1 MPQIAMF
8 ELMQEI
14 SSFNP
19 SETHYDDFVVK
30 QGADWLAG
38 SHGALN
44 EIGGALGVFA
54 DEDDVELVP
63 TISAKSISSGGPFSA
78 ASWEKLSAD
87 LVESLEGLRDKGID
101 GAYFC
106 MHGAM
111 ASPAEMDPEGYILE
125 KAREILGEDIPIV
138 TSMDLHGIV
147 TDRML
152 KHSDAIVVYHT
163 YPHVD
168 QKETG
173 ERSARL
179 LMRLLRE
186 ELNPVTVRV
195 RVPALVRGDELITD
209 SGIYGECIRLA
220 QKIEESDEGLSAGM
234 FIGNPFTDVPELCTN
249 SLVVIDGNQEL
260 AEQYA
265 TEMAELFWVHRERMQ
280 VPLTSLEDAVEQTKK
295 HTTESDG
302 TVVLVDAADATSS
315 GASGDSNAILA
326 ALYQADYQGRL
337 LFPIVDEPAVRA
349 ARQAGVGNDVELTLG
364 GTIDSGRY
372 TPLTVQAKV
381 RMVSDGDFHSETFN
395 LLWHAGPTVVL
406 EVRSFTVVVSS
417 RAVHLFDRSFFR
429 AHGQE
434 PSRFDAVVMKSPHC
448 EPQMFKEWASLY
460 LDVDA
465 PGSTS
470 ANLKSLGHTICERPM
485 FPLDENVVFEPRVEV
500 HQR

>member
-44 EIGGALGVFA
+44 EIGGALGVFT

-78 ASWEKLSAD
+78 ASWEKLSAE

-125 KAREILGEDIPIV
+125 KAREILGENIPIV

-186 ELNPVTVRV
+186 DLNPVTVRV

-249 SLVVIDGNQEL
+249 SLVVIDGNKEL

>member
-44 EIGGALGVFA
+44 EIGGALGVFT

-78 ASWEKLSAD
+78 ASWEKLSAE
-87 LVESLEGLRDKGID
+87 LVESLEGMRDKGID

-125 KAREILGEDIPIV
+125 KAREILGENIPIV

-186 ELNPVTVRV
+186 DLNPVTVRV

-249 SLVVIDGNQEL
+249 SLVVIDGNKEL

-295 HTTESDG
+295 HTAESDG

>member
-44 EIGGALGVFA
+44 EIGGALGVFT

-125 KAREILGEDIPIV
+125 KAREILGENIPIV

>member
-1 MPQIAMF
+1 MPQIAIF
-8 ELMQEI
+8 QLMQEI

-19 SETHYDDFVVK
+19 AETQYEDFVTSH
-30 QGADWLAG
+30 GEDWLSASRG
-38 SHGALN
+38 TLN
-44 EIGGALGVFA
+44 EIGGALGVFFE
-54 DEDDVELVP
+54 EDDVQLIP
-63 TISAKSISSGGPFSA
+63 TMSAVSITSGGPFSA
-78 ASWEKLSAD
+78 EAWGRLSVE
-87 LVESLEGLRDKGID
+87 LVESLEGLRDRGVD

-111 ASPAEMDPEGYILE
+111 ASVSEMDPEGFVLE

-138 TSMDLHGIV
+138 TSMDLHGIM

-152 KHSDAIVVYHT
+152 EHSDAIVVYHT

-179 LMRLLRE
+179 LLRMLKE
-186 ELNPVTVRV
+186 DLRPVMAKVK
-195 RVPALVRGDELITD
+195 VPALVRGDELITD

-220 QKIEESDEGLSAGM
+220 QKIEESGEGLSAGM

-249 SLVVIDGNQEL
+249 SLVVLDGNQEL

-280 VPLTSLEDAVEQTKK
+280 VPLTSLNEAVEQTKAN
-295 HTTESDG
+295 EEG

-326 ALYQADYQGRL
+326 ALYNADYRGRL
-337 LFPIVDEPAVRA
+337 LTPIVDEPAVLA
-349 ARQAGVGNDVELTLG
+349 AREAGVGNEVELKLG
-364 GTIDSGRY
+364 GTIDPARY
-372 TPLTVQAKV
+372 TPLKVKARV
-381 RMVSDGDFHSETFN
+381 RMISDGDFRSETFN

-406 EVRSFTVVVSS
+406 EVKSYTVVVST
-417 RAVHLFDRSFFR
+417 RAVHLFDRSFYR
-429 AHGQE
+429 AHGQD

-448 EPQMFKEWASLY
+448 EPHMYKDWASLY

-465 PGSTS
+465 PGATS
-470 ANLKSLGHTICERPM
+470 ANLKSLGHSVCERPM
-485 FPLDENVVFEPRVEV
+485 FPLDDDVVFEPRVEV
-500 HQR
+500 YRR

>member
-54 DEDDVELVP
+54 DEDDVKLVP

-78 ASWEKLSAD
+78 ASWEKLSAE

-125 KAREILGEDIPIV
+125 KAREILGENIPIV

-249 SLVVIDGNQEL
+249 SLVVIDGNKEL

>member
-44 EIGGALGVFA
+44 EIGGALGVFT

-78 ASWEKLSAD
+78 ASWEKLSAE

-125 KAREILGEDIPIV
+125 KAREILGENIPIV

-249 SLVVIDGNQEL
+249 SLVVIDGNKEL

-315 GASGDSNAILA
+315 GASGDSNVILA

>member
-1 MPQIAMF
+1 MPQIAVF

-19 SETHYDDFVVK
+19 AETQYDDFVIK
-30 QGADWLAG
+30 SGDSWLNESRG
-38 SHGALN
+38 GIN
-44 EIGGALGVFA
+44 EIGGALQVFDA
-54 DEDDVELVP
+54 VEDVELIP
-63 TISAKSISSGGPFSA
+63 TISAKSITSGGPFGA
-78 ASWEKLSAD
+78 ESWDRLS
-87 LVESLEGLRDKGID
+87 VELTNSLEALRDKGVD

-111 ASPAEMDPEGYILE
+111 AAVNELDPEGAILAH
-125 KAREILGEDIPIV
+125 ARKVLGEDIPIV

-147 TDRML
+147 TERML

-168 QKETG
+168 QFETG
-173 ERSARL
+173 ERAAHL
-179 LMRLLRE
+179 LMKLLRE
-186 ELNPVTVRV
+186 DIKPVTVRV

-249 SLVVIDGNQEL
+249 SLVVLDGNQEL

-265 TEMAELFWVHRERMQ
+265 VEMAELFWVHREKMQ
-280 VPLTSLEDAVEQTKK
+280 VPLTSLEDAVTQTMA
-295 HTTESDG
+295 HDEG

-315 GASGDSNAILA
+315 GASGDSNSILA
-326 ALYQADYQGRL
+326 ALYEAGYSGRL
-337 LFPIVDEPAVRA
+337 LAPIVDEVAVKA
-349 ARQAGVGNDVELTLG
+349 ARTAGVGNEVELTLG
-364 GTIDSGRY
+364 GTIDPSRY
-372 TPLTVQAKV
+372 QPLSVTAKV
-381 RMVSDGDFHSETFN
+381 RMVSDGDFLSETFK

-406 EVRSFTVVVSS
+406 EIRSYIVVVSS
-417 RAVHLFDRSFFR
+417 RACHLFDRSFFR

-434 PSRFDAVVMKSPHC
+434 PDRFDAVVMKSPHC
-448 EPQMFKEWASLY
+448 EPHMFKDWASLY

-470 ANLKSLGHTICERPM
+470 ANLKSLGHTVCARPI
-485 FPLDENVVFEPRVEV
+485 FPLDEDVVFEPRCEV
-500 HQR
+500 YHR

>member
-19 SETHYDDFVVK
+19 TETHYDDFVVK

-44 EIGGALGVFA
+44 EIGGALGVFT

-78 ASWEKLSAD
+78 ASWEKLSAE

-125 KAREILGEDIPIV
+125 KAREILGENIPIV

-249 SLVVIDGNQEL
+249 SLVVIDGNKEL

>member
-44 EIGGALGVFA
+44 EIGGALGVFT

-78 ASWEKLSAD
+78 ASWEKLSAE
-87 LVESLEGLRDKGID
+87 LVESLEGMRDKGID

-125 KAREILGEDIPIV
+125 KAREILGENIPIV

-186 ELNPVTVRV
+186 DLNPVTVRV

-249 SLVVIDGNQEL
+249 SLVVIDGNKEL

>member
-1 MPQIAMF
+1 MPQIAVF

-19 SETHYDDFVVK
+19 AETQYDDFVIK
-30 QGADWLAG
+30 SGELWLNEARG
-38 SHGALN
+38 GIN
-44 EIGGALGVFA
+44 EIGGALQVLDA
-54 DEDDVELVP
+54 EEDVQLIP
-63 TISAKSISSGGPFSA
+63 TISAKSITSGGLFSA
-78 ASWEKLSAD
+78 ESWDRLS
-87 LVESLEGLRDKGID
+87 VELTNSLEALRDKGVD

-111 ASPAEMDPEGYILE
+111 AAVNELDPEGAMLAH
-125 KAREILGEDIPIV
+125 ARKVLGEDIPIV
-138 TSMDLHGIV
+138 TSMDLHGIM
-147 TDRML
+147 TERML
-152 KHSDAIVVYHT
+152 EHSNAIVVYHT

-168 QKETG
+168 QFETG
-173 ERSARL
+173 ERAARL

-186 ELNPVTVRV
+186 DIKPVTVRV

-249 SLVVIDGNQEL
+249 SLVVLDSNQEL

-265 TEMAELFWVHRERMQ
+265 SEMAELFWVHREKMQ
-280 VPLTSLEDAVEQTKK
+280 VPLTSLEDAVDQTTA
-295 HTTESDG
+295 HNEG

-315 GASGDSNAILA
+315 GASGDSNSILS
-326 ALYQADYQGRL
+326 ALYEAGYSGRL
-337 LFPIVDEPAVRA
+337 LAPIVDENAVKA
-349 ARQAGVGNDVELTLG
+349 ARAAGVGNEVKLTLG

-372 TPLTVQAKV
+372 QPLAVTAKV
-381 RMVSDGDFHSETFN
+381 RMVSDGDFLSETFK

-406 EVRSFTVVVSS
+406 EIRSYTVVGSS
-417 RAVHLFDRSFFR
+417 RACHLFDRSFFR

-434 PSRFDAVVMKSPHC
+434 PDRFDAVVMKSPHC
-448 EPQMFKEWASLY
+448 EPHMFKDWASLY

-470 ANLKSLGHTICERPM
+470 ANLKSLGHTVCGRPI
-485 FPLDENVVFEPRVEV
+485 FPLDEDVVFEPRCEV
-500 HQR
+500 YKR

>member
-54 DEDDVELVP
+54 DEDDVKLVP

-78 ASWEKLSAD
+78 ASWEKLSAE

-125 KAREILGEDIPIV
+125 KAREILGENIPIV

-186 ELNPVTVRV
+186 DLNPVTVRV

-295 HTTESDG
+295 HTAESDG

>member
-44 EIGGALGVFA
+44 EIGGALGVFT

-78 ASWEKLSAD
+78 GAWEKLSAE

-125 KAREILGEDIPIV
+125 KAREILGENIPIV

-186 ELNPVTVRV
+186 DLNPVTVRV

-249 SLVVIDGNQEL
+249 SLVVIDGNKEL

-364 GTIDSGRY
+364 GIIDSGRY
-372 TPLTVQAKV
+372 TPLAVQAKV
-381 RMVSDGDFHSETFN
+381 RMISDGDFHSETFN

>member
-44 EIGGALGVFA
+44 EIGGALGVFT

-78 ASWEKLSAD
+78 ASWEKLSAE

-125 KAREILGEDIPIV
+125 KAREILGENIPIV

-249 SLVVIDGNQEL
+249 SLVVIDGNKEL

>member
-19 SETHYDDFVVK
+19 TETHYDDFVVK

-44 EIGGALGVFA
+44 EIGGALGVFT

-78 ASWEKLSAD
+78 ASWEKLSAE

-125 KAREILGEDIPIV
+125 KAREILGENIPIV

-186 ELNPVTVRV
+186 DLNPVTVRV

-249 SLVVIDGNQEL
+249 SLVVIDGNKEL

>member
-1 MPQIAMF
+1 MPQIAIF

-19 SETHYDDFVVK
+19 TETHYDDFVVK

-78 ASWEKLSAD
+78 ASWEKLSAE

-125 KAREILGEDIPIV
+125 KAREILGENIPIV

-249 SLVVIDGNQEL
+249 SLVVIDGNKEL

>member
-44 EIGGALGVFA
+44 EIGGALGVFT

-78 ASWEKLSAD
+78 ASWEKLSAE

-125 KAREILGEDIPIV
+125 KAREILGENIPIV

-186 ELNPVTVRV
+186 DLNPVTVRV

-249 SLVVIDGNQEL
+249 SLVVIDGNKEL

-295 HTTESDG
+295 HTAESDG

>member
-44 EIGGALGVFA
+44 EIGGALGVFT

-78 ASWEKLSAD
+78 ASWEKLSAE

-125 KAREILGEDIPIV
+125 KAREILGENIPIV

-249 SLVVIDGNQEL
+249 SLVVIDGNKEL

-280 VPLTSLEDAVEQTKK
+280 VPLTLLEDAVEQTTK
-295 HTTESDG
+295 HTIESDG

>member
-1 MPQIAMF
+1 MPQIAVF

-19 SETHYDDFVVK
+19 AETQYDDFVIK
-30 QGADWLAG
+30 SGELWLNEARG
-38 SHGALN
+38 GIN
-44 EIGGALGVFA
+44 EIGGALQVLDA
-54 DEDDVELVP
+54 EEDVQLIP
-63 TISAKSISSGGPFSA
+63 TISAKSITSGGLFSA
-78 ASWEKLSAD
+78 ESWDRLS
-87 LVESLEGLRDKGID
+87 VELTNSLEALRDKGVD

-111 ASPAEMDPEGYILE
+111 AAVNELDPEGAMLAH
-125 KAREILGEDIPIV
+125 ARKVLGEDIPIV
-138 TSMDLHGIV
+138 TSMDLHGIM
-147 TDRML
+147 TERML
-152 KHSDAIVVYHT
+152 EHSNAIVVYHT

-168 QKETG
+168 QFETG
-173 ERSARL
+173 ERAARL

-186 ELNPVTVRV
+186 DIKPVTVRV

-249 SLVVIDGNQEL
+249 SLVVLDSNQEL

-265 TEMAELFWVHRERMQ
+265 SEMAELFWVHREKMQ
-280 VPLTSLEDAVEQTKK
+280 VPLTSLEDAVDQTTA
-295 HTTESDG
+295 HNEG

-315 GASGDSNAILA
+315 GASGDSNSILS
-326 ALYQADYQGRL
+326 ALYEAGYSGRL
-337 LFPIVDEPAVRA
+337 LAPIVDEAAVKA
-349 ARQAGVGNDVELTLG
+349 AREAGVGNEVELTLG
-364 GTIDSGRY
+364 GTIDPSRY
-372 TPLTVQAKV
+372 QPLAVTAKV
-381 RMVSDGDFHSETFN
+381 RMVSDGDFLSETFK

-406 EVRSFTVVVSS
+406 EIRSYTVVVSS
-417 RAVHLFDRSFFR
+417 RACHLFDRSFFR

-434 PSRFDAVVMKSPHC
+434 PDRFDAVVMKSPHC
-448 EPQMFKEWASLY
+448 EPHMFKDWASLY

-470 ANLKSLGHTICERPM
+470 ANLKSLGHTVCARPI
-485 FPLDENVVFEPRVEV
+485 FPLDEDVVFEPRCEV
-500 HQR
+500 YQR